1 LARLGGNRA
10 GSDLNT
16 HMEDDTPKAPLTGAL
31 TVLEVHGDNPIKLA
45 SMGKTAIQ
53 DLGARLRQ
61 IASLKPGSSS
71 IRTAEMVDEMVER
84 LMGGETMTS
93 ITTDPRMPSSS
104 TVWNWCQADVGLDNR
119 LKQAQAIGQR
129 TLADMRMN
137 IAAGGEFSTGDP
149 RRDELLI
156 KAINANIA
164 QRNRAEFGE
173 RQQIDIAAISY
184 VMPTD
189 ADTFC

>member
-1 LARLGGNRA
+1 MK
-10 GSDLNT
+10 DKDHT
-16 HMEDDTPKAPLTGAL
+16 APLSGAL
-31 TVLEVHGDNPIKLA
+31 TVAEIVKDNPIKLA
-45 SMGKTAIQ
+45 QLGKTAIA

-61 IASLKPGSSS
+61 IAALKPGGSS
-71 IRTAEMVDEMVER
+71 IRTNEMIDSMMDR
-84 LMGGETMTS
+84 LMAGETMTS
-93 ITTDPRMPSSS
+93 ILTDPLMPGVS
-104 TVWNWCQADVGLDNR
+104 TFWGWCKRDADLDR
-119 LKQAQAIGQR
+119 RVKEAQAIGQR

-164 QRNRAEFGE
+164 QRNRPEFGE

-184 VMPTD
+184 VMPQD

>member
-1 LARLGGNRA
+1 MKDAPSN
-10 GSDLNT
+10 
-16 HMEDDTPKAPLTGAL
+16 PPLTGTF
-31 TVLEVHGDNPIKLA
+31 TVAEIVTDNPIALA
-45 SMGKTAIQ
+45 RMGKTAIK

-71 IRTAEMVDEMVER
+71 IRTVEMIDEMVER

-93 ITTDPRMPSSS
+93 ISTDPRMPASS
-104 TVWNWCQADVGLDNR
+104 TVWTWCQADADLDNR

-129 TLADMRMN
+129 TLADIRLN
-137 IAAGGEFSTGDP
+137 IAAGGECSTGDA

-164 QRNRAEFGE
+164 QRNRVEFGE
-173 RQQIDIAAISY
+173 RQQIDIAAITY
-184 VMPTD
+184 VMPND
-189 ADTFC
+189 SDKFC